1 MQISSCCFRSCL
13 TRFRTPAER
22 AKRKNDPD
30 DPVYAFVHARR
41 TRAKQGRGAIVRN
54 RQFEMIE
61 TSGVTSD
68 TALHDIVR
76 VQGGSDASASA
87 ERARDLT
94 RFLALSKSKRQALLN
109 LAETSPQM
117 L

>member
-22 AKRKNDPD
+22 AKRKNHPD
-30 DPVYAFVHARR
+30 DPVYAFVHTRR

-61 TSGVTSD
+61 ASGVTSD

-87 ERARDLT
+87 GSARRSTMRSRPL
-94 RFLALSKSKRQALLN
+94 K
-109 LAETSPQM
+109 
-117 L
+117 